1 MEILKPGLLFRP
13 GKVRQLARENSLV
26 LTGAMNACSG
36 VFLFLALFWPLFQYC
51 TPALVLALIILFGP
65 LLGFAITSSYPRIE
79 FLVAKLLRGKS
90 PLETY
95 FRLFSW
101 SFLPNTLLG
110 LIIRL
115 ASLILPEAEG
125 SFHHILSALLGS
137 LCLWQGITYLIN
149 FRKFHHYPWWRT
161 IVVQVLSPVVTLLI
175 LLLVYVVVRKYS
187 GLMDEG
193 SILNG
198 IFALNTIRDF
208 FAALIGGPQ

>member
-1 MEILKPGLLFRP
+1 MELLKPGLLFRL
-13 GKVRQLARENSLV
+13 GKVRQLAREHSLV
-26 LTGAMNACSG
+26 LTGTMNACSG

-51 TPALVLALIILFGP
+51 TPALVTALVILFGP

-101 SFLPNTLLG
+101 SFLPMTLLG

-115 ASLILPEAEG
+115 ASLALPQAEG
-125 SFHHILSALLGS
+125 SFHILPALLGT
-137 LCLWQGITYLIN
+137 LCLCQGITYLIN
-149 FRKFHHYPWWRT
+149 FRKFHQCSWWRT
-161 IVVQVLSPVVTLLI
+161 IVVQILSPVVTLLI
-175 LLLVYVVVRKYS
+175 LLLVCVVVRKYS

-193 SILNG
+193 SLLNS
-198 IFALNTIRDF
+198 IFAINTIRDF
-208 FAALIGGPQ
+208 FAALIGGQQ